1 MSYHEHKN
9 IKEIKKLETR
19 YIGKWVSMS
28 AVSLNA
34 STKSEVLSHS
44 FTTIQITEN
53 RTITGGTQGVETNKK
68 FSVELEHMG

>member
-1 MSYHEHKN
+1 
-9 IKEIKKLETR
+9 
-19 YIGKWVSMS
+19 MS